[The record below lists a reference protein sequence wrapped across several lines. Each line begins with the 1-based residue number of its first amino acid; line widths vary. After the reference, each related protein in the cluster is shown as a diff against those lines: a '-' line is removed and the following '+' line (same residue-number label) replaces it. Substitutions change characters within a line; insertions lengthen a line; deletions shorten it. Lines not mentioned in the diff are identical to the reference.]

1 MNNIHLRCSLN
12 RIHIPP
18 NRGHKLFLKIDIA
31 PGGAVVESLPVYVCL
46 LIDRS
51 GSMVGK
57 KLRYAKE
64 GAVKLI
70 NQLNPKDLAG
80 VVTFE
85 SEVQIVVPGQY
96 VVDKKLF
103 EGSIREIGLGGTTEM
118 YRGLETAFEVLQSQS
133 AHPEEMEPVRRI
145 ILLSDGQPTDER
157 MNFEYER
164 LARLMREMGISIT
177 AFGIGKDYNEDL
189 LSILVENSG
198 GMWYHITSPDKIP
211 NIFLKEAGSMK
222 TVVLSRPELTLQFAA
237 GVELIDIC
245 KSSPDVHKITNIRQA
260 DNKVTIPLM
269 DLRAGEPQ
277 TLVARI
283 AVPQRPEGECRI
295 VQVVLTSG
303 PVTKSQDVIANYTTD
318 ESLWEETDP
327 YSRTLFAVT
336 ETQIR
341 MRDGLSGDKTAFK
354 QAETQLKTIL
364 KDPNAT
370 RIKDIA
376 DRTVIL
382 KETLNRTTKVM
393 SDEEKKK
400 TKSDLTR
407 VR

>member
-1 MNNIHLRCSLN
+1 M
-12 RIHIPP
+12 
-18 NRGHKLFLKIDIA
+18 GHKLFLKIDITV
-31 PGGAVVESLPVYVCL
+31 GGDVVESLPAYVCL

-57 KLRYAKE
+57 KLKYAKE

-70 NQLNPKDLAG
+70 NQLTPRDLAG

-85 SEVQIVVPGQY
+85 SEVQIVVPGQH
-96 VVDKKLF
+96 VVNKKLF
-103 EGSIREIGLGGTTEM
+103 EGNIREIGLGGTTEM

-133 AHPEEMEPVRRI
+133 AYPEEKEPVRRI

-177 AFGIGKDYNEDL
+177 AFGIGRDYNEDL
-189 LSILVENSG
+189 LSILAENSG

-211 NIFLKEAGSMK
+211 GIFSKEVGSMK
-222 TVVLSRPELTLQFAA
+222 TVVLSGPELILRFAA
-237 GVELIDIC
+237 GVELMNIC
-245 KSSPDVHKITNIRQA
+245 KSSPDVHVITNIKQE
-260 DNKVTIPLM
+260 DNEIIIPLM

-277 TLVARI
+277 TIVARI
-283 AVPQRPEGECRI
+283 AVPPRPEGECRM
-295 VQVVLTSG
+295 VRAVLTSG
-303 PVTKSQDVIANYTTD
+303 PVTKSQDVIANYTAD

-341 MRDGLSGDKTAFK
+341 MRDGLSGDETAFK

-370 RIKDIA
+370 MIKDIA

-382 KETLNRTTKVM
+382 KETLSRTTKVM
-393 SDEEKKK
+393 SEEEKKK

>member
-1 MNNIHLRCSLN
+1 MNTVDLTCSLN
-12 RIHIPP
+12 RTYIPP
-18 NRGHKLFLKIDIA
+18 NRGHKLFLKIDITA
-31 PGGAVVESLPVYVCL
+31 GGDVVESLPAYVCL

-57 KLRYAKE
+57 KLKYAKE

-70 NQLNPKDLAG
+70 HQLAPRDLAG

-85 SEVQIVVPGQY
+85 SEVQIVVPGQH
-96 VVDKKLF
+96 VVNKKLF
-103 EGSIREIGLGGTTEM
+103 EGNIREIGLGGTTEM

-133 AHPEEMEPVRRI
+133 AHPEEKEPVRRI

-177 AFGIGKDYNEDL
+177 AFGIGRDYNEDL
-189 LSILVENSG
+189 LSILAENSG

-211 NIFLKEAGSMK
+211 GIFSKEVGSMK
-222 TVVLSRPELTLQFAA
+222 TVVLSGPELILRFAA
-237 GVELIDIC
+237 GVELMNIC
-245 KSSPDVHKITNIRQA
+245 KSSPDVHVITNIKQE
-260 DNKVTIPLM
+260 DNEVIIPLM

-277 TLVARI
+277 TIVARI

-295 VQVVLTSG
+295 VRAVLTSG
-303 PVTKSQDVIANYTTD
+303 PVTKSQDVIATYTTD

-341 MRDGLSGDKTAFK
+341 MKDGLSGDKTAFK

>member
-1 MNNIHLRCSLN
+1 
-12 RIHIPP
+12 
-18 NRGHKLFLKIDIA
+18 
-31 PGGAVVESLPVYVCL
+31 
-46 LIDRS
+46 
-51 GSMVGK
+51 
-57 KLRYAKE
+57 
-64 GAVKLI
+64 
-70 NQLNPKDLAG
+70 
-80 VVTFE
+80 
-85 SEVQIVVPGQY
+85 
-96 VVDKKLF
+96 
-103 EGSIREIGLGGTTEM
+103 M

-189 LSILVENSG
+189 LSILAENSG

-211 NIFLKEAGSMK
+211 DIFLKEAGSMK

-303 PVTKSQDVIANYTTD
+303 LVTKSQDVIAAYTTD

-393 SDEEKKK
+393 SEEEKKK

>member
-1 MNNIHLRCSLN
+1 MNTVDLTCSLN
-12 RIHIPP
+12 RTYIPP
-18 NRGHKLFLKIDIA
+18 NMGHKLFLKIDITV
-31 PGGAVVESLPVYVCL
+31 GGDVVESLPAYVCL

-57 KLRYAKE
+57 KLKYAKE

-70 NQLNPKDLAG
+70 NQLTPRDLAG

-85 SEVQIVVPGQY
+85 SEVQIVVPGQH
-96 VVDKKLF
+96 VVNKKLF
-103 EGSIREIGLGGTTEM
+103 EGNIREIGLGGTTEM

-133 AHPEEMEPVRRI
+133 AYPEEKEPVRRI

-177 AFGIGKDYNEDL
+177 AFGIGRDYNEDL
-189 LSILVENSG
+189 LSILAENSG

-211 NIFLKEAGSMK
+211 GIFSKEVGSMK
-222 TVVLSRPELTLQFAA
+222 TVVLSGPELILRFAA
-237 GVELIDIC
+237 GVELMNIC
-245 KSSPDVHKITNIRQA
+245 KSSPDVHVITNIKQE
-260 DNKVTIPLM
+260 DNEIIIPLM

-277 TLVARI
+277 TIVARI
-283 AVPQRPEGECRI
+283 AVPPRPEGECRM
-295 VQVVLTSG
+295 VRAVLTSG
-303 PVTKSQDVIANYTTD
+303 PVTKSQDVIANYTAD

-341 MRDGLSGDKTAFK
+341 MRDGLSGDETAFK

-370 RIKDIA
+370 MIKDIA

-382 KETLNRTTKVM
+382 KETLSRTTKVM
-393 SDEEKKK
+393 SEEEKKK